1 VVRRL
6 GGGGPGWRRPGEAAA
21 LGGGGLERVFWRG
34 GGLGAAARRRRPGEV
49 AELGLAEA
57 KKISG
62 SDYHVRGDGLQRNW
76 MPLLIGEGLHL

>member
-1 VVRRL
+1 VAAA
-6 GGGGPGWRRPGEAAA
+6 WRGFSGEAAA
-21 LGGGGLERVFWRG
+21 WG